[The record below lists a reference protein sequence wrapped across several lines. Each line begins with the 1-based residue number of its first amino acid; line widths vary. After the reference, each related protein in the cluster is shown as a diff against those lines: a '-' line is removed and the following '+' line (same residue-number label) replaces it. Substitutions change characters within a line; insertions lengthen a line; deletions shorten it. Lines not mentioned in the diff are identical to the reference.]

1 MATKQTKSKS
11 TLSELKYYRLVGRK
25 GKLGGQLTVGAGPKG
40 GRSWVSLHFAVENN
54 ISTENSMD
62 VLWLAYPFGRYY
74 RESKQKLGSFL
85 FWKLSNQTGLLTV
98 NSKLSG
104 MGGRASRVD
113 GFASIVSAML
123 EL

>member
-1 MATKQTKSKS
+1 
-11 TLSELKYYRLVGRK
+11 
-25 GKLGGQLTVGAGPKG
+25 
-40 GRSWVSLHFAVENN
+40 
-54 ISTENSMD
+54 MD
-62 VLWLAYPFGRYY
+62 VLWLAYPFGRYC
-74 RESKQKLGSFL
+74 RKRKQKLGPFL

-98 NSKLSG
+98 NSELGG

>member
-11 TLSELKYYRLVGRK
+11 TLSELKYYRRVGRK

-62 VLWLAYPFGRYY
+62 VLWLAYPFGRYC
-74 RESKQKLGSFL
+74 RERKTKIRIIFILE
-85 FWKLSNQTGLLTV
+85 LSNQTGLLTV
-98 NSKLSG
+98 NSQLG
-104 MGGRASRVD
+104 RMGGRASRVD

>member
-1 MATKQTKSKS
+1 
-11 TLSELKYYRLVGRK
+11 
-25 GKLGGQLTVGAGPKG
+25 
-40 GRSWVSLHFAVENN
+40 
-54 ISTENSMD
+54 MD

-74 RESKQKLGSFL
+74 RERKQKLGSFL

-98 NSKLSG
+98 NSELGG